1 EEIRS
6 REEILQARE
15 DSLCRL
21 ADIFIGRVNN
31 ATTVSDKTAR
41 VCGFVTPLSNMD
53 QAFFGQYS
61 CILWKRF
68 TIKQNNPVFES
79 TEVKFT

>member
-21 ADIFIGRVNN
+21 ADIFIGRVN
-31 ATTVSDKTAR
+31 SETAHTQFHFLIPKNKYNGHDALAAKPNTLSRTFR
-41 VCGFVTPLSNMD
+41 VLALLN
-53 QAFFGQYS
+53 
-61 CILWKRF
+61 LL
-68 TIKQNNPVFES
+68 
-79 TEVKFT
+79 

>member
-21 ADIFIGRVNN
+21 ADIFIGRVNRVFYY
-31 ATTVSDKTAR
+31 VSKLAMAA
-41 VCGFVTPLSNMD
+41 LSL
-53 QAFFGQYS
+53 S
-61 CILWKRF
+61 CLLLRRAYLQHGAIRM
-68 TIKQNNPVFES
+68 VRR
-79 TEVKFT
+79 